1 MYNIDSKDV
10 NNTHQSNECSDSI
23 MQLGGYK
30 VSNFIRWH
38 TAIYDE
44 DEDIYIIWL
53 NIIPG

>member
-1 MYNIDSKDV
+1 MYNIDSKAV

-38 TAIYDE
+38 AAIYDE
-44 DEDIYIIWL
+44 DKDIYIIWL